1 MDLVE
6 VSNMMVLD
14 TQYGGDALS
23 SDFWS
28 KDEKEEDARLMV
40 NLVTSF
46 WDEVAEIRSFK
57 WDGESGR

>member
-1 MDLVE
+1 
-6 VSNMMVLD
+6 MMVLD